1 MSKNSS
7 FGIKNSLWKQDL
19 EMDMMGYTK
28 QGASQTASKFSPIEM
43 MLTNVSGGIINID
56 TGGLGLVIILA
67 STMDLLTLMMI

>member
-43 MLTNVSGGIINID
+43 MLINVSGGIINID

-67 STMDLLTLMMI
+67 STVDLLTLMMI